1 MAGLNTLR
9 TKGGLFLTIFIGG
22 ALLMFIVSLAFEN
35 GGMMGSQ
42 DPKVAEINGE
52 KITYTHYQDIFDA
65 TQNNLSAMSGQDYS
79 SSEAQEAVHNMAWQQ
94 LLNQY
99 AIQPGFNKMGINVT
113 NDERIELISGQYVSP
128 IIASAFTN
136 PQTGMFSPEEV
147 VNYLNAAA
155 ADQQYGPLMMQRYE
169 MLVNDAQVQRAM
181 EKYVGLV
188 SKGVFV
194 NDLEVAA
201 GVTAANKAFSG
212 RWVGQNYMQVADS
225 LVKVEKADV
234 EKYYNEHKKMF
245 KQMPSR
251 SVSYVVF
258 EVEPTD
264 DDRLAAANEVEKMA
278 AEFAATEEPMIYAKS
293 KSRETV
299 DEAYYSREALS
310 AEMAAIAFG
319 KDRSQV
325 YGPVLENDVYHI
337 SRVTDVRSMP
347 DSVGVSYIVLA
358 QNAAKAD
365 SLMAAAKGGAN
376 FAALA
381 MEFSED
387 RATAEMGGELGVMPY
402 SAYPEQFRA
411 EIDKASKGS
420 FFKVD
425 MGQVVYIV
433 RVDRKDA
440 PVMKAQV
447 ATITYPIM
455 ASPSTEKEIHSVA
468 NQFSVA
474 AQGSVEKFNAA
485 ASEYAVVPRVARIM
499 NTDRQMAGM
508 GDDSRSIVRWAFDA
522 EVGEV
527 SEIYTVER
535 DYVVAIVTEQRD
547 QEFATINQ
555 VYNEIYPMVLNEKKF
570 EVLRSQLAG
579 KSIEEAAAALGVEV
593 GQFENVT
600 ANGFYIDGI
609 GIAPRTIGA
618 IAKSAEGE
626 LSQPINDLTGAYV
639 IVVDQVVEAE
649 NQTADA
655 ERVRQQAMAEAQAAQ
670 RMNQALYEGSKIE
683 DLRVKFF

>member
-22 ALLMFIVSLAFEN
+22 ALLMFIISLAFEN
-35 GGMMGSQ
+35 GGMGGQ

-52 KITYTHYQDIFDA
+52 KITYTHYQDTFDA
-65 TQNNLSAMSGQDYS
+65 VQNNLSTMSGQDYS
-79 SSEAQEAVHNMAWQQ
+79 SSEAQDAVHNVTWQQ

-99 AIQPGFNKMGINVT
+99 AIEPGFAKMGIDVS
-113 NDERIELISGQYVSP
+113 DEERIELISGQYVSP
-128 IIASAFTN
+128 IIVSAFTN

-169 MLVNDAQVQRAM
+169 MLVHDAQVQRAM
-181 EKYVGLV
+181 EKFVGLV

-201 GVTAANKAFSG
+201 GVTAANKAFTG

-234 EKYYNEHKKMF
+234 EKYYNENKKSY

-251 SVSYVVF
+251 SISYVVF
-258 EVEPTD
+258 EVEPTEN
-264 DDRLAAANEVEKMA
+264 DRLAAANEVEKIA
-278 AEFAATEEPMIYAKS
+278 AEFAATDEPLIYAKS

-299 DEAYYSREALS
+299 NEAYYSKEALS

-319 KDRSQV
+319 KDRNQV

-365 SLMAAAKGGAN
+365 SLMAAAKGGAD
-376 FAALA
+376 FAAMA

-387 RATAEMGGELGVMPY
+387 RATAELGGELGTLPY
-402 SAYPEQFRA
+402 SAYPEEFRA
-411 EIDKASKGS
+411 EIDNASKGS
-420 FFKVD
+420 IFKVD
-425 MGQVVYIV
+425 MGQVVYVV
-433 RVDRKDA
+433 RLDRKDA

-447 ATITYPIM
+447 ATISYPIM
-455 ASPSTEKEIHSVA
+455 ASPSTEKDIHSIA

-485 ASEYAVVPRVARIM
+485 AAENAVVPRVARIM
-499 NTDRQMAGM
+499 NSDRQIAGM
-508 GDDSRSIVRWAFDA
+508 SDDSRSIVRWAFDA

-527 SEIYTVER
+527 SEIYTVDR
-535 DYVVAIVTEQRD
+535 DYVVAIVTEKRD
-547 QEFATINQ
+547 EKYATLQQ
-555 VYNEIYPMVLNEKKF
+555 VYNEVYPMVVNQKKF
-570 EVLRSQLAG
+570 ELLKSKLAG
-579 KSIEEAAAALGVEV
+579 KSLEEAAAELGVEV
-593 GQFENVT
+593 GTFENVT

-609 GIAPRTIGA
+609 GVAPRTIGA
-618 IAKSAEGE
+618 ISQAAEGQ
-626 LSQPINDLTGAYV
+626 LSQPINDITGAY
-639 IVVDQVVEAE
+639 IFVVDQVVEAE
-649 NQTADA
+649 NQTA
-655 ERVRQQAMAEAQAAQ
+655 EKEQVRQQAMAEAQAAQ
-670 RMNQALYEGSKIE
+670 RMNQALYEGSEIE

>member
-22 ALLMFIVSLAFEN
+22 ALLMFIISLAFEN
-35 GGMMGSQ
+35 GGMGGQ

-52 KITYTHYQDIFDA
+52 KITYTHYQDTFDA
-65 TQNNLSAMSGQDYS
+65 VQNNLSTMSGQDYS
-79 SSEAQEAVHNMAWQQ
+79 SSEAQDAVHNVTWQQ

-99 AIQPGFNKMGINVT
+99 AIEPGFAKMGINVS
-113 NDERIELISGQYVSP
+113 DEERIELISGQYVSP
-128 IIASAFTN
+128 IIVSAFTN

-169 MLVNDAQVQRAM
+169 MLVHDAQVQRAM
-181 EKYVGLV
+181 EKFVGLV

-201 GVTAANKAFSG
+201 GVTAANKAFTG

-234 EKYYNEHKKMF
+234 EKYYNENKKSY

-251 SVSYVVF
+251 SISYVVF
-258 EVEPTD
+258 EVEPTEN
-264 DDRLAAANEVEKMA
+264 DRLAAANEVEKIA
-278 AEFAATEEPMIYAKS
+278 AEFAATDEPLIYAKS

-299 DEAYYSREALS
+299 DEAYYSKEALS

-319 KDRSQV
+319 KDRNQV

-365 SLMAAAKGGAN
+365 SLMAAAKGGAD
-376 FAALA
+376 FAAMA

-387 RATAEMGGELGVMPY
+387 RATAELGGELGTLPY
-402 SAYPEQFRA
+402 SAYPEEFRA
-411 EIDKASKGS
+411 EIDNASKGS
-420 FFKVD
+420 IFKVD
-425 MGQVVYIV
+425 MGQVVYVV
-433 RVDRKDA
+433 RLDRKDA

-447 ATITYPIM
+447 ATISYPIM
-455 ASPSTEKEIHSVA
+455 ASPSTEKDIHSIA

-485 ASEYAVVPRVARIM
+485 AAENAVVPRVARIM
-499 NTDRQMAGM
+499 NSDRQIAGM
-508 GDDSRSIVRWAFDA
+508 SDDSRSIVRWAFVA

-527 SEIYTVER
+527 SEIYTVDR
-535 DYVVAIVTEQRD
+535 DYVVAIVTEKRD
-547 QEFATINQ
+547 EKYATLQQ
-555 VYNEIYPMVLNEKKF
+555 VYNEVYPMVVNQKKF
-570 EVLRSQLAG
+570 ELLKSKLAG
-579 KSIEEAAAALGVEV
+579 KSLEEAAAELGVEV
-593 GQFENVT
+593 GTFENVT

-609 GIAPRTIGA
+609 GVAPRTIGA
-618 IAKSAEGE
+618 ISQAAEGQ
-626 LSQPINDLTGAYV
+626 LSQPINDITGAY
-639 IVVDQVVEAE
+639 IFVVDQVVEAE
-649 NQTADA
+649 NQTA
-655 ERVRQQAMAEAQAAQ
+655 EKEQVRQQAMAEAQAAQ
-670 RMNQALYEGSKIE
+670 RMNQALYEGSEIE

>member
-22 ALLMFIVSLAFEN
+22 ALLMFIISLAFEN
-35 GGMMGSQ
+35 GGMGGQ

-52 KITYTHYQDIFDA
+52 KITYTHYQDTFDA
-65 TQNNLSAMSGQDYS
+65 VQNNLSTMSGQDYS
-79 SSEAQEAVHNMAWQQ
+79 SSEAQDAVHNVTWQQ

-99 AIQPGFNKMGINVT
+99 AIEPGFAKMGIDVS
-113 NDERIELISGQYVSP
+113 DEERIELISGQYVSP
-128 IIASAFTN
+128 IIVSAFTN

-169 MLVNDAQVQRAM
+169 MLVHDAQVQRAM
-181 EKYVGLV
+181 EKFVGLV

-201 GVTAANKAFSG
+201 GVTAANKAFTG

-234 EKYYNEHKKMF
+234 EKYYNENKKSF

-251 SVSYVVF
+251 SISYVVF
-258 EVEPTD
+258 EVEPTEN
-264 DDRLAAANEVEKMA
+264 DRLAAANEVEKIA
-278 AEFAATEEPMIYAKS
+278 AEFAATDEPLIYAKS

-299 DEAYYSREALS
+299 DEAYYSKEALS

-319 KDRSQV
+319 KDRNQV

-365 SLMAAAKGGAN
+365 SLMAAAKGGAD
-376 FAALA
+376 FAAMA

-387 RATAEMGGELGVMPY
+387 RATAELGGELGTLPY
-402 SAYPEQFRA
+402 SAYPEEFRA
-411 EIDKASKGS
+411 EIDNASKGS
-420 FFKVD
+420 IFKVD
-425 MGQVVYIV
+425 MGQVVYVV
-433 RVDRKDA
+433 RLDRKDA

-447 ATITYPIM
+447 ATISYPIM
-455 ASPSTEKEIHSVA
+455 ASPSTEKDIHSIA

-485 ASEYAVVPRVARIM
+485 AAENAVVPRVARIM
-499 NTDRQMAGM
+499 NSDRQIAGM
-508 GDDSRSIVRWAFDA
+508 SDDSRSIVRWAFDA

-527 SEIYTVER
+527 SEIYTVDR
-535 DYVVAIVTEQRD
+535 DYVVAIVTEKRD
-547 QEFATINQ
+547 EKYATLQQ
-555 VYNEIYPMVLNEKKF
+555 VYNEVYPMVVNQKKF
-570 EVLRSQLAG
+570 ELLKSKLAG
-579 KSIEEAAAALGVEV
+579 KSLEEAAAELGVEV
-593 GQFENVT
+593 GTFENVT

-609 GIAPRTIGA
+609 GVAPRTIGA
-618 IAKSAEGE
+618 ISQAAEGQ
-626 LSQPINDLTGAYV
+626 LSQPINDITGAY
-639 IVVDQVVEAE
+639 IFVVDQVVEAE
-649 NQTADA
+649 NQTA
-655 ERVRQQAMAEAQAAQ
+655 EKEQVRQQAMAEAQAAQ
-670 RMNQALYEGSKIE
+670 RMNQALYEGSEIE

>member
-9 TKGGLFLTIFIGG
+9 TKGGLFLTIFIGL
-22 ALLMFIVSLAFEN
+22 ALLLFIVSLAFEN
-35 GGMMGSQ
+35 GGMGQQ

-52 KITYTHYQDIFDA
+52 KITYTHYQDTFDA
-65 TQNNLSAMSGQDYS
+65 VQNNLSAMSGQDYS
-79 SSEAQEAVHNMAWQQ
+79 SSEAQDAVHNMTWQQ

-99 AIQPGFNKMGINVT
+99 AIEPGFEKLGINVT
-113 NDERIELISGQYVSP
+113 DAERIELISGQYVSP
-128 IIASAFTN
+128 IIVSAFTN

-169 MLVNDAQVQRAM
+169 MLVRDAQTQRAM

-201 GVTAANKAFSG
+201 GVSAANKAFSG
-212 RWVGQNYMQVADS
+212 RWVGQGYAQVADS
-225 LVKVEKADV
+225 LVKVEKADI
-234 EKYYNEHKKMF
+234 EKFYNEHKNMF

-258 EVEPTD
+258 EVEPTEN
-264 DDRLAAANEVEKMA
+264 DRLAAANEVEKLA
-278 AEFAATEEPMIYAKS
+278 AEFAATDEPMIYAKS
-293 KSRETV
+293 KSRQAI
-299 DEAYYSREALS
+299 DEEYYSREALS

-319 KDRSQV
+319 KDRSQIL
-325 YGPVLENDVYHI
+325 GPVLKNDVYHI

-376 FAALA
+376 FAAMA

-387 RATAEMGGELGVMPY
+387 RATAELGGELGVLPY
-402 SAYPEQFRA
+402 SAYPEEFRA

-425 MGQVVYIV
+425 MGQVVYVV

-440 PVMKAQV
+440 PVVKAQV
-447 ATITYPIM
+447 ATITYPVM
-455 ASPSTEKEIHSVA
+455 ASPATEKEIHSVA
-468 NQFSVA
+468 SQFSVA

-485 ASEYAVVPRVARIM
+485 ASEFAMVPRVARVT
-499 NTDRQMAGM
+499 NNDRQIAGM

-522 EVGEV
+522 KVGQV
-527 SEIYTVER
+527 SEIYTVDR
-535 DYVVAIVTEQRD
+535 NYVVAIVTEQRNE
-547 QEFATINQ
+547 QFATMQQ

-570 EVLRSQLAG
+570 DYLKSQLAG

-593 GQFENVT
+593 GSFENVT

-618 IAKSAEGE
+618 IAKVAEGE
-626 LSQPINDLTGAYV
+626 VSKPINDINGAYI
-639 IVVDQVVEAE
+639 IVVDQTVEAE
-649 NQTADA
+649 NQTADK
-655 ERVRQQAMAEAQAAQ
+655 ERVRQQAMVEAQAAQ

>member
-9 TKGGLFLTIFIGG
+9 TKGGLFLTIFIGL
-22 ALLMFIVSLAFEN
+22 ALLLFIVSLAFEN
-35 GGMMGSQ
+35 GGMGQQ

-52 KITYTHYQDIFDA
+52 KITYTHYQDTFDA
-65 TQNNLSAMSGQDYS
+65 VQNNLSAMSGQDYS
-79 SSEAQEAVHNMAWQQ
+79 SSEAQDAVHNMTWQQ

-99 AIQPGFNKMGINVT
+99 AIEPGFEKLGINVT
-113 NDERIELISGQYVSP
+113 DAERIELISGQYVSP
-128 IIASAFTN
+128 IIVSAFTN

-147 VNYLNAAA
+147 VNFLNAAA

-169 MLVNDAQVQRAM
+169 MLVRDAQTQRAM

-201 GVTAANKAFSG
+201 GVSAANKAFSG
-212 RWVGQNYMQVADS
+212 RWVGQGYAQVADS
-225 LVKVEKADV
+225 LVKVEKADI
-234 EKYYNEHKKMF
+234 EKFYNEHKNMF

-258 EVEPTD
+258 EVEPTEN
-264 DDRLAAANEVEKMA
+264 DRLAAANEVEKLA
-278 AEFAATEEPMIYAKS
+278 AEFAATDEPMIYAKS
-293 KSRETV
+293 KSRQAI
-299 DEAYYSREALS
+299 DEEYYSREALS

-319 KDRSQV
+319 KDRSQIL
-325 YGPVLENDVYHI
+325 GPVLKNDVYHI

-376 FAALA
+376 FAAMA

-387 RATAEMGGELGVMPY
+387 RATAELGGELGVLPY
-402 SAYPEQFRA
+402 SAYPEEFRA

-425 MGQVVYIV
+425 MGQVVYVV

-440 PVMKAQV
+440 PVVKAQV
-447 ATITYPIM
+447 ATITYPVM
-455 ASPSTEKEIHSVA
+455 ASPATEKEIHSVA
-468 NQFSVA
+468 SQFSVA

-485 ASEYAVVPRVARIM
+485 ASEFAMVPRVARVT
-499 NTDRQMAGM
+499 NNDRQIAGM

-522 EVGEV
+522 KVGQV
-527 SEIYTVER
+527 SEIYTVDR
-535 DYVVAIVTEQRD
+535 NYVVAIVTEQRNE
-547 QEFATINQ
+547 QFATKQQ

-570 EVLRSQLAG
+570 DYLKSQLAG

-593 GQFENVT
+593 GSFENVT

-618 IAKSAEGE
+618 IAKVAEGE
-626 LSQPINDLTGAYV
+626 VSKPINDINGAYI
-639 IVVDQVVEAE
+639 IVVDQTVEAE
-649 NQTADA
+649 NQTADK
-655 ERVRQQAMAEAQAAQ
+655 ERVRQQAMVEAQAAQ

>member
-22 ALLMFIVSLAFEN
+22 ALLMFIISLAFEN
-35 GGMMGSQ
+35 GGMGGQ

-52 KITYTHYQDIFDA
+52 KITYTHYQDTFDA
-65 TQNNLSAMSGQDYS
+65 VQNNLSTMSGQDYS
-79 SSEAQEAVHNMAWQQ
+79 SSEAQEAVHNVAWQQ

-99 AIQPGFNKMGINVT
+99 AIQPGFEKMGINVT
-113 NDERIELISGQYVSP
+113 DEERIELISGQYVSP
-128 IIASAFTN
+128 IIVAAFTN
-136 PQTGMFSPEEV
+136 PQTGMFAPEEV

-169 MLVNDAQVQRAM
+169 MLVRDAQSQREM
-181 EKYVGLV
+181 QKFVGLV

-201 GVTAANKAFSG
+201 GVKAANKAFSG

-234 EKYYNEHKKMF
+234 EKFYNEHKKMF
-245 KQMPSR
+245 KQVPSR

-278 AEFAATEEPMIYAKS
+278 AEFATTDEPMIYAKS

-319 KDRSQV
+319 NDREQV

-365 SLMAAAKGGAN
+365 SLMAAAKGGAD

-387 RATAEMGGELGVMPY
+387 RATAELGGELGVLPY

-411 EIDKASKGS
+411 EIDNASKGS

-433 RVDRKDA
+433 RLDRKDA

-455 ASPSTEKEIHSVA
+455 ASPSTEKDVHSLA

-485 ASEYAVVPRVARIM
+485 ASEYAMVPRVARIM

-547 QEFATINQ
+547 EEFASMQQ
-555 VYNEIYPMVLNEKKF
+555 VYNEVYPMVLNEKKF
-570 EVLRSQLAG
+570 ELLKSKLAG
-579 KSIEEAAAALGVEV
+579 KSLEEAAAELGVEV
-593 GQFENVT
+593 GSFENVT

-618 IAKSAEGE
+618 IAATAEGE
-626 LSQPINDLTGAYV
+626 TSQPINDITGAY
-639 IVVDQVVEAE
+639 IVVVDEVVEAE
-649 NQTADA
+649 NQTAEA
-655 ERVRQQAMAEAQAAQ
+655 ERVRQQSLAEAQAAQ
-670 RMNQALYEGSKIE
+670 RMNQALYEESKIE

>member
-9 TKGGLFLTIFIGG
+9 TKGGLFLTIFIGV

-35 GGMMGSQ
+35 GGMGGQ

-52 KITYTHYQDIFDA
+52 KITYTHYQDTFDA
-65 TQNNLSAMSGQDYS
+65 VQNNLSTMSGQDYS
-79 SSEAQEAVHNMAWQQ
+79 SSEAQDAVHNVTWQQ

-99 AIQPGFNKMGINVT
+99 AIQPGFGKMGLQVT

-128 IIASAFTN
+128 VIAAAFTN

-147 VNYLNAAA
+147 VNFLNAAA
-155 ADQQYGPLMMQRYE
+155 ADPQYGPLMMQRYE
-169 MLVNDAQVQRAM
+169 MLVKDAQTQREM

-234 EKYYNEHKKMF
+234 EKYYNEHKKSF

-251 SVSYVVF
+251 AISYVVF
-258 EVEPTD
+258 EVEPTEA
-264 DDRLAAANEVEKMA
+264 DRLAAANEVEKIA
-278 AEFAATEEPMIYAKS
+278 AEYAATDEPLIYAKS
-293 KSRETV
+293 KSRESV
-299 DEAYYSREALS
+299 DEGYYSREALS
-310 AEMAAIAFG
+310 AEIAAIAFG
-319 KDRSQV
+319 KDQSQI
-325 YGPVLENDVYHI
+325 YGPVLENDTYYI
-337 SRVTDVRSMP
+337 SRVTDLQAQP

-365 SLMAAAKGGAN
+365 SLMAAAKAGAD
-376 FAALA
+376 FAAMA
-381 MEFSED
+381 VEFSED
-387 RATAEMGGELGVMPY
+387 PNTAQLGGNLGTLPY
-402 SAYPEQFRA
+402 SAYPAEFRA

-420 FFKVD
+420 IFKVD
-425 MGQVVYIV
+425 MGQAVYVV
-433 RVDRKDA
+433 RLDRKDA

-447 ATITYPIM
+447 ATIAYPVM
-455 ASPSTEKEIHSVA
+455 ASPSTEKDIHSIA

-485 ASEYAVVPRVARIM
+485 ASEYAVVPRVARVT
-499 NTDRQMAGM
+499 NNDRQIAGM
-508 GDDSRSIVRWAFDA
+508 DDDSRQIVRWAFDA
-522 EVGEV
+522 KIGEV
-527 SEIYTVER
+527 SEIYTVDR
-535 DYVVAIVTEQRD
+535 DYVVAVVTEKRD
-547 QEFATINQ
+547 EQYATLQ
-555 VYNEIYPMVLNEKKF
+555 QAYNEIYPMVLNEKKF
-570 EVLRSQLAG
+570 ELLKSQLAG
-579 KSIEEAAAALGVEV
+579 KSIDEAAAALGVEV
-593 GQFENVT
+593 GTFEHVT

-609 GIAPRTIGA
+609 GIAPRTIGT
-618 IAKSAEGE
+618 IAQTAQGQ
-626 LSQPINDLTGAYV
+626 LSQPINDITGAYL
-639 IVVDQVVEAE
+639 IVVDQVEEAE

>member
-9 TKGGLFLTIFIGG
+9 TKGGLFLTIFIGL
-22 ALLMFIVSLAFEN
+22 ALLLFIVSLAFEN
-35 GGMMGSQ
+35 GGMGQQ

-52 KITYTHYQDIFDA
+52 KITYTNYQDTFDA
-65 TQNNLSAMSGQDYS
+65 VQNNLSAMSGQDYS
-79 SSEAQEAVHNMAWQQ
+79 SSEAQDAVHNMTWQQ
-94 LLNQY
+94 LLNKY
-99 AIQPGFNKMGINVT
+99 AIEPGFNKMGINVS
-113 NDERIELISGQYVSP
+113 DAERIELISGQYVSP
-128 IIASAFTN
+128 IIVSAFTN

-169 MLVNDAQVQRAM
+169 MLVNDALVQRTM

-194 NDLEVAA
+194 NDLEIAA

-212 RWVGQNYMQVADS
+212 RWVGQNYAQVADS
-225 LVKVEKADV
+225 LVKIEKADI
-234 EKYYNEHKKMF
+234 EKFYNEHKKMF
-245 KQMPSR
+245 KQVPSR
-251 SVSYVVF
+251 AVSYVVF
-258 EVEPTD
+258 EVEPTEN
-264 DDRLAAANEVEKMA
+264 DRLVAANEVEKMT

-293 KSRETV
+293 KSRQAI

-376 FAALA
+376 FAAMA

-387 RATAEMGGELGVMPY
+387 RATAELGGELGVLPY
-402 SAYPEQFRA
+402 SAYPEEFRA
-411 EIDKASKGS
+411 EIDKAAKGS

-425 MGQVVYIV
+425 MGQVVYVV

-447 ATITYPIM
+447 ATITYPVM
-455 ASPSTEKEIHSVA
+455 ASPATEKEVHSVA
-468 NQFSVA
+468 SQFSVA

-485 ASEYAVVPRVARIM
+485 ASEFAMVPRVARIT
-499 NTDRQMAGM
+499 NNDRQMAGM

-522 EVGEV
+522 KVGEV
-527 SEIYTVER
+527 SEIYTVDR
-535 DYVVAIVTEQRD
+535 NYVVAIVTEQRD
-547 QEFATINQ
+547 EQYATMQQ

-570 EVLRSQLAG
+570 DYLKSQLAG

-593 GQFENVT
+593 GSFENVT

-618 IAKSAEGE
+618 IAKVAEGE
-626 LSQPINDLTGAYV
+626 VSKPINDMTGAYI
-639 IVVDQVVEAE
+639 IVVDQIVEAE
-649 NQTADA
+649 NQTADK
-655 ERVRQQAMAEAQAAQ
+655 ERVRQQAMVEAQAAQ

>member
-1 MAGLNTLR
+1 MAGLNILR

-22 ALLMFIVSLAFEN
+22 ALLMFIISLAFEN
-35 GGMMGSQ
+35 GGMGGQ

-52 KITYTHYQDIFDA
+52 KITYTHYQDTFDA
-65 TQNNLSAMSGQDYS
+65 VQNNLSTMSGQDYS
-79 SSEAQEAVHNMAWQQ
+79 SSEAQEAVHNVAWQQ

-99 AIQPGFNKMGINVT
+99 AIQPGFEKMGINVT
-113 NDERIELISGQYVSP
+113 DEERIELISGQYVSP

-147 VNYLNAAA
+147 VNFLNAAA

-169 MLVNDAQVQRAM
+169 MLVRDAQVQRAM

-201 GVTAANKAFSG
+201 GVQAANKAFSG
-212 RWVGQNYMQVADS
+212 RWVGQSYMQVADS

-234 EKYYNEHKKMF
+234 EKFYNEHKKMF

-251 SVSYVVF
+251 SISYVVF

-264 DDRLAAANEVEKMA
+264 NDRLAAANEVEKMA
-278 AEFAATEEPMIYAKS
+278 AEFAATDEPMIYAKS

-299 DEAYYSREALS
+299 DEAYYSKEALS

-319 KDRSQV
+319 NDREQV

-347 DSVGVSYIVLA
+347 DSVGVSYIVLS

-365 SLMAAAKGGAN
+365 SLMAAAKGGAD
-376 FAALA
+376 FAAMA
-381 MEFSED
+381 MEFSEE
-387 RATAEMGGELGVMPY
+387 RTTAEMGGELGTLPY
-402 SAYPEQFRA
+402 SAYPEEFRA

-433 RVDRKDA
+433 RLDRKDA

-447 ATITYPIM
+447 ATISYPIM
-455 ASPSTEKEIHSVA
+455 ASPSTEKDIHSIA

-485 ASEYAVVPRVARIM
+485 AAENAVVPRVARIM

-508 GDDSRSIVRWAFDA
+508 GDDSRPIVRWAFDA

-527 SEIYTVER
+527 SEIFTVDR
-535 DYVVAIVTEQRD
+535 DYVVAIVTEKRD
-547 QEFATINQ
+547 EQYATMQQ

-570 EVLRSQLAG
+570 EVLKSQLAG
-579 KSIEEAAAALGVEV
+579 KSIDEAAAALGVEV
-593 GQFENVT
+593 GTFENVT

-618 IAKSAEGE
+618 ISKSAEGE
-626 LSQPINDLTGAYV
+626 ISQPINDITGAYIV
-639 IVVDQVVEAE
+639 VVDQVVEAE
-649 NQTADA
+649 NQTAEA
-655 ERVRQQAMAEAQAAQ
+655 ERVRQQSMAEAQAAQ
-670 RMNQALYEGSKIE
+670 RMNQALYEGSEIE

>member
-22 ALLMFIVSLAFEN
+22 ALLMFIISLAFEN
-35 GGMMGSQ
+35 GGMGGQ

-52 KITYTHYQDIFDA
+52 KITYTHYQDTFDA
-65 TQNNLSAMSGQDYS
+65 VQNNLSTMSGQDYS
-79 SSEAQEAVHNMAWQQ
+79 SSEAQDAVHNVTWQQ

-99 AIQPGFNKMGINVT
+99 AIEPGFAKMGINVS
-113 NDERIELISGQYVSP
+113 DEERIELISGQYVSP
-128 IIASAFTN
+128 IIVSAFTN

-169 MLVNDAQVQRAM
+169 MLVHDAQVQRAM
-181 EKYVGLV
+181 EKFVGLV

-201 GVTAANKAFSG
+201 GVTAANKAFTG

-225 LVKVEKADV
+225 LVKVEKADI
-234 EKYYNEHKKMF
+234 EKYYNENKKSY

-251 SVSYVVF
+251 SISYVVF
-258 EVEPTD
+258 EVEPTEN
-264 DDRLAAANEVEKMA
+264 DRLAAANEVEKIA
-278 AEFAATEEPMIYAKS
+278 AEFAATDEPLIYAKS

-299 DEAYYSREALS
+299 DEAYYSKEALS

-319 KDRSQV
+319 KDRNQV

-365 SLMAAAKGGAN
+365 SLMAAAKGGAD
-376 FAALA
+376 FAAMA

-387 RATAEMGGELGVMPY
+387 RATAELGGELGTLPY
-402 SAYPEQFRA
+402 SAYPEEFRA
-411 EIDKASKGS
+411 EIDNASKGS
-420 FFKVD
+420 IFKVD
-425 MGQVVYIV
+425 MGQVVYVV
-433 RVDRKDA
+433 RLDRKDA

-447 ATITYPIM
+447 ATISYPIM
-455 ASPSTEKEIHSVA
+455 ASPSTEKDIHSIA

-485 ASEYAVVPRVARIM
+485 AAENAVVPRVARIM
-499 NTDRQMAGM
+499 NSDRQIAGM
-508 GDDSRSIVRWAFDA
+508 SDDSRSIVRWAFDA

-527 SEIYTVER
+527 SEIYTVDR
-535 DYVVAIVTEQRD
+535 DYVVAIVTEKRD
-547 QEFATINQ
+547 EKYATLQQ
-555 VYNEIYPMVLNEKKF
+555 VYNEVYPMVVNQKKF
-570 EVLRSQLAG
+570 ELLKSKLAG
-579 KSIEEAAAALGVEV
+579 KSLEEAAAELGVEV
-593 GQFENVT
+593 GTFENVT

-609 GIAPRTIGA
+609 GVAPRTIGA
-618 IAKSAEGE
+618 ISQAAEGQ
-626 LSQPINDLTGAYV
+626 LSQPINDITGAYV
-639 IVVDQVVEAE
+639 FVVDQVVEAE
-649 NQTADA
+649 NQTA
-655 ERVRQQAMAEAQAAQ
+655 EKEQVRQQAMAEAQAAQ
-670 RMNQALYEGSKIE
+670 RMNQALYEGSEIE

>member
-22 ALLMFIVSLAFEN
+22 ALLMFIISLAFEN
-35 GGMMGSQ
+35 GGMGSQ

-52 KITYTHYQDIFDA
+52 KITYTHYQDTFDA
-65 TQNNLSAMSGQDYS
+65 VQNNLSTMSGQDYS
-79 SSEAQEAVHNMAWQQ
+79 SSEAQDAVHNVTWQQ

-99 AIQPGFNKMGINVT
+99 AIEPGFAKMGINVS
-113 NDERIELISGQYVSP
+113 DEERIELISGQYVSP
-128 IIASAFTN
+128 IIVSAFTN

-169 MLVNDAQVQRAM
+169 MLVHDAQVQRAM
-181 EKYVGLV
+181 EKFVGLV

-201 GVTAANKAFSG
+201 GVTAANKAFTG

-234 EKYYNEHKKMF
+234 EKYYNENKKSY

-251 SVSYVVF
+251 SISYVVF
-258 EVEPTD
+258 EVEPTEN
-264 DDRLAAANEVEKMA
+264 DRLAAANEVEKIA
-278 AEFAATEEPMIYAKS
+278 AEFAATDEPLIYAKS

-299 DEAYYSREALS
+299 DEAYYSKEALS

-319 KDRSQV
+319 KDRNQV

-365 SLMAAAKGGAN
+365 SLMAAAKGGAD
-376 FAALA
+376 FAAMA

-387 RATAEMGGELGVMPY
+387 RATAELGGELGTLPY
-402 SAYPEQFRA
+402 SAYPEEFRA
-411 EIDKASKGS
+411 EIDNASKGS
-420 FFKVD
+420 IFKVD
-425 MGQVVYIV
+425 MGQVVYVV
-433 RVDRKDA
+433 RLDRKDA

-447 ATITYPIM
+447 ATISYPIM
-455 ASPSTEKEIHSVA
+455 ASPSTEKDIHSIA

-485 ASEYAVVPRVARIM
+485 AAENAVVPRVARIM
-499 NTDRQMAGM
+499 NSDRQIAGM

-527 SEIYTVER
+527 SEIYTVDR
-535 DYVVAIVTEQRD
+535 DYVVAIVTEKRD
-547 QEFATINQ
+547 EKYATLQQ
-555 VYNEIYPMVLNEKKF
+555 VYNEVYPMVVNQKKF
-570 EVLRSQLAG
+570 ELLKSKLAG
-579 KSIEEAAAALGVEV
+579 KSLEEAAAELGVEV
-593 GQFENVT
+593 GTFENVT

-609 GIAPRTIGA
+609 GVAPRTIGA
-618 IAKSAEGE
+618 ISQAAEGQ
-626 LSQPINDLTGAYV
+626 LSQPINDITGAY
-639 IVVDQVVEAE
+639 IFVVDQVVEAE
-649 NQTADA
+649 NQTA
-655 ERVRQQAMAEAQAAQ
+655 EKEQVRQQAMAEAQAAQ
-670 RMNQALYEGSKIE
+670 RMNQALYEGSEIE

>member
-22 ALLMFIVSLAFEN
+22 ALLMFIISLAFEN
-35 GGMMGSQ
+35 GGMGGQ

-52 KITYTHYQDIFDA
+52 KITYTHYQDTFDA
-65 TQNNLSAMSGQDYS
+65 VQNNLSTMSGQDYS
-79 SSEAQEAVHNMAWQQ
+79 SSEAQDAVHNVTWQQ

-99 AIQPGFNKMGINVT
+99 AIEPGFAKMGINVS
-113 NDERIELISGQYVSP
+113 DEERIELISGQYVSP
-128 IIASAFTN
+128 IIVSAFTN

-169 MLVNDAQVQRAM
+169 MLVHDAQVQRAM
-181 EKYVGLV
+181 EKFVGLV

-234 EKYYNEHKKMF
+234 EKYYNENKKSY

-251 SVSYVVF
+251 SISYVVF
-258 EVEPTD
+258 EVEPTEN
-264 DDRLAAANEVEKMA
+264 DRLAAANEVEKIA
-278 AEFAATEEPMIYAKS
+278 AEFAATDEPLIYAKS

-299 DEAYYSREALS
+299 DEAYYSKAALS

-319 KDRSQV
+319 KDRNQV

-365 SLMAAAKGGAN
+365 SLMAAAKGGAD
-376 FAALA
+376 FAAMA

-387 RATAEMGGELGVMPY
+387 RATAELGGELGTLPY
-402 SAYPEQFRA
+402 SAYPEEFRA
-411 EIDKASKGS
+411 EIDNASKGS
-420 FFKVD
+420 IFKVD
-425 MGQVVYIV
+425 MGQVVYVV
-433 RVDRKDA
+433 RLDRKDA

-447 ATITYPIM
+447 ATISYPIM
-455 ASPSTEKEIHSVA
+455 ASPSTEKDIHSIA

-485 ASEYAVVPRVARIM
+485 AAENAVVPRVARIM
-499 NTDRQMAGM
+499 NSDRQIAGM
-508 GDDSRSIVRWAFDA
+508 SDDSRSIVRWAFDA

-527 SEIYTVER
+527 SEIYTVDR
-535 DYVVAIVTEQRD
+535 DYVVAIVTEKRD
-547 QEFATINQ
+547 EKYATLQQ
-555 VYNEIYPMVLNEKKF
+555 VYNEVYPMVVNQKKF
-570 EVLRSQLAG
+570 ELLKSKLAG
-579 KSIEEAAAALGVEV
+579 KSLEEAAAELGVEV
-593 GQFENVT
+593 GTFENVT

-609 GIAPRTIGA
+609 GVAPRTIGA
-618 IAKSAEGE
+618 ISQAAEGQ
-626 LSQPINDLTGAYV
+626 LSQPINDITGAY
-639 IVVDQVVEAE
+639 IFVVDQVVEAE
-649 NQTADA
+649 NQTA
-655 ERVRQQAMAEAQAAQ
+655 EKEQVRQQAMAEAQAAQ
-670 RMNQALYEGSKIE
+670 RMNQALYEGSEIE

>member
-22 ALLMFIVSLAFEN
+22 ALLMFIISLAFEN
-35 GGMMGSQ
+35 GGMGGQ

-52 KITYTHYQDIFDA
+52 KITYTHYQDTFDA
-65 TQNNLSAMSGQDYS
+65 VQNNLSTMSGQDYS
-79 SSEAQEAVHNMAWQQ
+79 SSEAQDAVHNVTWQQ

-99 AIQPGFNKMGINVT
+99 AIEPGFEKMGINVS
-113 NDERIELISGQYVSP
+113 DEERIELISGQYVSP
-128 IIASAFTN
+128 IIVSAFTN

-169 MLVNDAQVQRAM
+169 MLVHDAQVQRAM
-181 EKYVGLV
+181 EKFVGLV

-201 GVTAANKAFSG
+201 GVTAANKAFTG

-225 LVKVEKADV
+225 LVKVEKDDV
-234 EKYYNEHKKMF
+234 EKYYNENKKSY

-251 SVSYVVF
+251 SISYVVF
-258 EVEPTD
+258 EVEPTEN
-264 DDRLAAANEVEKMA
+264 DRLAAANEVEKIA
-278 AEFAATEEPMIYAKS
+278 AEFAATDEPLIYAKS

-299 DEAYYSREALS
+299 DEAYYSKEALS

-319 KDRSQV
+319 KDRNQV

-365 SLMAAAKGGAN
+365 SLMAAAKGGAD
-376 FAALA
+376 FAAMA

-387 RATAEMGGELGVMPY
+387 RATAELGGELGTLPY
-402 SAYPEQFRA
+402 SAYPEEFRA
-411 EIDKASKGS
+411 EIDNASKGS
-420 FFKVD
+420 IFKVD
-425 MGQVVYIV
+425 MGQVVYVV
-433 RVDRKDA
+433 RLDRKDA

-447 ATITYPIM
+447 ATISYPIM
-455 ASPSTEKEIHSVA
+455 ASPSTEKDIHSIA

-485 ASEYAVVPRVARIM
+485 AAENAVVPRVARIM
-499 NTDRQMAGM
+499 NSDRQIAGM
-508 GDDSRSIVRWAFDA
+508 SDDSRSIVRWAFDA

-527 SEIYTVER
+527 SEIYTVDR
-535 DYVVAIVTEQRD
+535 DYVVAIVTEKRD
-547 QEFATINQ
+547 EKYATLQQ
-555 VYNEIYPMVLNEKKF
+555 VYNEVYPMVVNQKKF
-570 EVLRSQLAG
+570 ELLKSKLAG
-579 KSIEEAAAALGVEV
+579 KSLEEAAAELGVEV
-593 GQFENVT
+593 GTFENVT

-609 GIAPRTIGA
+609 GVAPRTIGA
-618 IAKSAEGE
+618 ISQAAEGQ
-626 LSQPINDLTGAYV
+626 LSQPINDITGAY
-639 IVVDQVVEAE
+639 IFVVDQVVEAE
-649 NQTADA
+649 NQTT
-655 ERVRQQAMAEAQAAQ
+655 EKEQVRQQAMAEAQAAQ
-670 RMNQALYEGSKIE
+670 RMNQALYEGSEIE

>member
-22 ALLMFIVSLAFEN
+22 ALLMFIISLAFEN
-35 GGMMGSQ
+35 GGMGGQ

-52 KITYTHYQDIFDA
+52 KITYTHYQDTFDA
-65 TQNNLSAMSGQDYS
+65 VQNNLSTMSGQDYS
-79 SSEAQEAVHNMAWQQ
+79 SSEAQDAVHNVTWQQ

-99 AIQPGFNKMGINVT
+99 AIEPGFAKMGINVS
-113 NDERIELISGQYVSP
+113 DEERIELISGQYVSP
-128 IIASAFTN
+128 IIVSAFTN

-169 MLVNDAQVQRAM
+169 MLVHDAQVQRAM
-181 EKYVGLV
+181 EKFVGLV

-201 GVTAANKAFSG
+201 GVTAANKAFTG

-234 EKYYNEHKKMF
+234 EKYYNENKKSY

-251 SVSYVVF
+251 SISYVVF
-258 EVEPTD
+258 EVEPTEN
-264 DDRLAAANEVEKMA
+264 DRLAAANEVEKIA
-278 AEFAATEEPMIYAKS
+278 AEFAATDEPLIYAKS

-299 DEAYYSREALS
+299 DEAYYSKEALS

-319 KDRSQV
+319 KDRNQV

-365 SLMAAAKGGAN
+365 SLMAAAKGGAD
-376 FAALA
+376 FAAMA

-387 RATAEMGGELGVMPY
+387 RATAELGGELGTLPY
-402 SAYPEQFRA
+402 SAYPEEFRT
-411 EIDKASKGS
+411 EIDNASKGS
-420 FFKVD
+420 IFKVD
-425 MGQVVYIV
+425 MGQVVYVV
-433 RVDRKDA
+433 RLDRKDA

-447 ATITYPIM
+447 ATISYPIM
-455 ASPSTEKEIHSVA
+455 ASPSTEKDIHSIA

-485 ASEYAVVPRVARIM
+485 AAENAVVPRVARIM
-499 NTDRQMAGM
+499 NSDRQIAGM
-508 GDDSRSIVRWAFDA
+508 SDDSRSIVRWAFDA

-527 SEIYTVER
+527 SEIYTVDR
-535 DYVVAIVTEQRD
+535 DYVVAIVTEKRD
-547 QEFATINQ
+547 EKYATLQQ
-555 VYNEIYPMVLNEKKF
+555 VYNEVYPMVVNQKKF
-570 EVLRSQLAG
+570 ELLKSKLAG
-579 KSIEEAAAALGVEV
+579 KSLEEAAAELGVEV
-593 GQFENVT
+593 GTFENVT

-609 GIAPRTIGA
+609 GVAPRTIGA
-618 IAKSAEGE
+618 ISQAAEGQ
-626 LSQPINDLTGAYV
+626 LSQPINDITGAY
-639 IVVDQVVEAE
+639 IFVVDQVVEAE
-649 NQTADA
+649 NQTA
-655 ERVRQQAMAEAQAAQ
+655 EKEQVRQQAMAEAQAAQ
-670 RMNQALYEGSKIE
+670 RMNQALYEGSEIE

>member
-9 TKGGLFLTIFIGG
+9 TKGGLFLTIFIGL
-22 ALLMFIVSLAFEN
+22 ALLLFIVSLAFEN
-35 GGMMGSQ
+35 GGMGQQ

-52 KITYTHYQDIFDA
+52 KITYTNYQDTFDA
-65 TQNNLSAMSGQDYS
+65 VQNNLSAMSGQDYS
-79 SSEAQEAVHNMAWQQ
+79 SSEAQDAVHNMTWQQ
-94 LLNQY
+94 LLNKY
-99 AIQPGFNKMGINVT
+99 AIEPGFNKMGINVS
-113 NDERIELISGQYVSP
+113 DAERIELISGQYVSP
-128 IIASAFTN
+128 IIVSAFTN

-147 VNYLNAAA
+147 VNFLNAAA

-169 MLVNDAQVQRAM
+169 MLVNDALVQRSM

-212 RWVGQNYMQVADS
+212 RWVGQNYAQVADS
-225 LVKVEKADV
+225 LVKVEKADI
-234 EKYYNEHKKMF
+234 EKFYNEHKKMF
-245 KQMPSR
+245 KQTPSR

-258 EVEPTD
+258 EVEPTEN
-264 DDRLAAANEVEKMA
+264 DRLAAANEVEKMT
-278 AEFAATEEPMIYAKS
+278 AEFAATDEPMIYAKS
-293 KSRETV
+293 KSRQTV

-310 AEMAAIAFG
+310 TEMAAIAFG

-376 FAALA
+376 FAAMA

-387 RATAEMGGELGVMPY
+387 RATAELGGELGVLPY
-402 SAYPEQFRA
+402 SSYPEEFRA

-425 MGQVVYIV
+425 MGQVVYVV

-447 ATITYPIM
+447 ATITYPVM
-455 ASPSTEKEIHSVA
+455 ASPATEKEVHSVA
-468 NQFSVA
+468 SQFSVA
-474 AQGSVEKFNAA
+474 AQGSIEKFNAA
-485 ASEYAVVPRVARIM
+485 ASEFAMVPRVARIT
-499 NTDRQMAGM
+499 NNDRQMAGM
-508 GDDSRSIVRWAFDA
+508 GNDSRSIVRWAFDA
-522 EVGEV
+522 KVGEV
-527 SEIYTVER
+527 SEIYTVDR

-547 QEFATINQ
+547 EQFATMQQ

-570 EVLRSQLAG
+570 DYLKSQLAG

-593 GQFENVT
+593 GSFENVT

-618 IAKSAEGE
+618 IANAAEGE
-626 LSQPINDLTGAYV
+626 VSKPINDMTGAYI
-639 IVVDQVVEAE
+639 IVVDQTVEAE
-649 NQTADA
+649 NQTADK
-655 ERVRQQAMAEAQAAQ
+655 ERVRQQAMVEAQAAQ

>member
-22 ALLMFIVSLAFEN
+22 ALLMFIISLAFEN
-35 GGMMGSQ
+35 GGMGGQ

-52 KITYTHYQDIFDA
+52 KITYTHYQDTFDA
-65 TQNNLSAMSGQDYS
+65 VQNNLSTMSGQDYS
-79 SSEAQEAVHNMAWQQ
+79 SSEAQDAVHNVTWQQ

-99 AIQPGFNKMGINVT
+99 AIEPGFAKMGINVS
-113 NDERIELISGQYVSP
+113 DEERIELISGQYVSP
-128 IIASAFTN
+128 IIVSAFTN

-169 MLVNDAQVQRAM
+169 MLVHDAQVQRAM
-181 EKYVGLV
+181 EKFVGLV

-201 GVTAANKAFSG
+201 GVTAANKAFTG

-234 EKYYNEHKKMF
+234 EKYYNENKKSY

-251 SVSYVVF
+251 SISYVVF
-258 EVEPTD
+258 EVEPTEN
-264 DDRLAAANEVEKMA
+264 DRLAAANEVEKIA
-278 AEFAATEEPMIYAKS
+278 AEFAATDEPLIYAKS

-299 DEAYYSREALS
+299 DEAYYSKEALS

-319 KDRSQV
+319 KDRNQV

-365 SLMAAAKGGAN
+365 SLMAAAKGGAD
-376 FAALA
+376 FAAMA

-387 RATAEMGGELGVMPY
+387 RATAELGGELGTLPY
-402 SAYPEQFRA
+402 SAYPEEFRA
-411 EIDKASKGS
+411 EIDNASKGS
-420 FFKVD
+420 IFKVD
-425 MGQVVYIV
+425 MGQVVYVV
-433 RVDRKDA
+433 RLDRKDA

-447 ATITYPIM
+447 ATISYPIM
-455 ASPSTEKEIHSVA
+455 ASPSTEKDIHSIA
-468 NQFSVA
+468 NQFSVV

-485 ASEYAVVPRVARIM
+485 AAENAVVPRVARIM
-499 NTDRQMAGM
+499 NSDRQIAGM
-508 GDDSRSIVRWAFDA
+508 SDDSRSIVRWAFDA

-527 SEIYTVER
+527 SEIYTVDR
-535 DYVVAIVTEQRD
+535 DYVVAIVTEKRD
-547 QEFATINQ
+547 EKYATLQQ
-555 VYNEIYPMVLNEKKF
+555 VYNEVYPMVVNQKKF
-570 EVLRSQLAG
+570 ELLKSKLAG
-579 KSIEEAAAALGVEV
+579 KSLEEAAAELGVEV
-593 GQFENVT
+593 GTFENVT

-609 GIAPRTIGA
+609 GVAPRTIGA
-618 IAKSAEGE
+618 ISQAAEGQ
-626 LSQPINDLTGAYV
+626 LSQPINDITGAY
-639 IVVDQVVEAE
+639 IFVVDQVVEAE
-649 NQTADA
+649 NQTA
-655 ERVRQQAMAEAQAAQ
+655 EKEQVRQQAMAEAQAAQ
-670 RMNQALYEGSKIE
+670 RMNQALYEGSEIE

>member
-9 TKGGLFLTIFIGG
+9 TKGGLFLTIFIGL
-22 ALLMFIVSLAFEN
+22 ALLLFIVSLAFEN
-35 GGMMGSQ
+35 GGMGQQ

-52 KITYTHYQDIFDA
+52 KITYTHYQDTFDA
-65 TQNNLSAMSGQDYS
+65 VQNNLSAMSGQDYS
-79 SSEAQEAVHNMAWQQ
+79 SSEAQDAVHNMTWQQ

-99 AIQPGFNKMGINVT
+99 AIEPGFEKLGINVT
-113 NDERIELISGQYVSP
+113 DAERIELISGQYVSP
-128 IIASAFTN
+128 IIVSAFTN

-147 VNYLNAAA
+147 VNFLNAAA

-169 MLVNDAQVQRAM
+169 MLVRDAQTQRAM

-201 GVTAANKAFSG
+201 GVSAANKAFSG
-212 RWVGQNYMQVADS
+212 RWVGQGYAQVADS
-225 LVKVEKADV
+225 LVKVEKADI
-234 EKYYNEHKKMF
+234 EKFYNEHKNMF

-258 EVEPTD
+258 EVEPTEN
-264 DDRLAAANEVEKMA
+264 DRLAAANEVEKLA
-278 AEFAATEEPMIYAKS
+278 AEFAATDEPMIYAKS
-293 KSRETV
+293 KSRQAI
-299 DEAYYSREALS
+299 DEEYYSREALS

-319 KDRSQV
+319 KDRSQIL
-325 YGPVLENDVYHI
+325 GPVLKNDVYHI

-376 FAALA
+376 FAAMA

-387 RATAEMGGELGVMPY
+387 RATAELGGELGVLPY
-402 SAYPEQFRA
+402 SAYPEEFRA

-425 MGQVVYIV
+425 MGQVVYVV

-440 PVMKAQV
+440 PVVKAQV
-447 ATITYPIM
+447 ATITYPVM
-455 ASPSTEKEIHSVA
+455 ASPATEKEIHSVA
-468 NQFSVA
+468 SQFSVA

-485 ASEYAVVPRVARIM
+485 ASEFAMVPRVARVT
-499 NTDRQMAGM
+499 NNDRQIAGM

-522 EVGEV
+522 KVGQV
-527 SEIYTVER
+527 SEIYTVDR
-535 DYVVAIVTEQRD
+535 NYVVAIVTEQRNE
-547 QEFATINQ
+547 QFATMQQ

-570 EVLRSQLAG
+570 DYLKSQLAG

-593 GQFENVT
+593 GSFENVT

-618 IAKSAEGE
+618 IAKVAEGE
-626 LSQPINDLTGAYV
+626 VSKPINDINGAYI
-639 IVVDQVVEAE
+639 IVVDQTVEAE
-649 NQTADA
+649 NQTADK
-655 ERVRQQAMAEAQAAQ
+655 ERVRQQAMVEAQAAQ

>member
-22 ALLMFIVSLAFEN
+22 ALLMFIISLAFEN
-35 GGMMGSQ
+35 GGMGGQ

-52 KITYTHYQDIFDA
+52 KITYTHYQDTFDA
-65 TQNNLSAMSGQDYS
+65 VQNNLSTMSGQDYS
-79 SSEAQEAVHNMAWQQ
+79 SSEAQDAVHNVTWQQ

-99 AIQPGFNKMGINVT
+99 AIEPGFAKMGIDVS
-113 NDERIELISGQYVSP
+113 DEERIELISGQYVSP
-128 IIASAFTN
+128 IIVSAFTN

-169 MLVNDAQVQRAM
+169 MLVHDAQVQRAM
-181 EKYVGLV
+181 EKFVGLV

-201 GVTAANKAFSG
+201 GVTAANKAFTG

-234 EKYYNEHKKMF
+234 EKYYNENKKSY

-251 SVSYVVF
+251 SISYVVF
-258 EVEPTD
+258 EVEPTEN
-264 DDRLAAANEVEKMA
+264 DRLAAANEVEKIA
-278 AEFAATEEPMIYAKS
+278 AEFAATDEPLIYAKS

-299 DEAYYSREALS
+299 DEAYYSKEALS

-319 KDRSQV
+319 KDRNQV

-365 SLMAAAKGGAN
+365 SLMAAAKGGAD
-376 FAALA
+376 FAAMA

-387 RATAEMGGELGVMPY
+387 RATAELGGELGTLPY
-402 SAYPEQFRA
+402 SAYPEEFRA
-411 EIDKASKGS
+411 EIDNASKGS
-420 FFKVD
+420 IFKVD
-425 MGQVVYIV
+425 MGQVVYVV
-433 RVDRKDA
+433 RLDRKDA

-447 ATITYPIM
+447 ATISYPIM
-455 ASPSTEKEIHSVA
+455 ASPSTEKDIHSIA

-485 ASEYAVVPRVARIM
+485 AAENAVVPRVARIM
-499 NTDRQMAGM
+499 NSDRQIAGM
-508 GDDSRSIVRWAFDA
+508 SDDSRSIVRWAFDA

-527 SEIYTVER
+527 SEIYTVDR
-535 DYVVAIVTEQRD
+535 DYVVAIVTEKRD
-547 QEFATINQ
+547 EKYATLQQ
-555 VYNEIYPMVLNEKKF
+555 VYNEVYPMVVNQKKF
-570 EVLRSQLAG
+570 ELLKSKLAG
-579 KSIEEAAAALGVEV
+579 KSLEEAAAELGVEV
-593 GQFENVT
+593 GTFENVT

-609 GIAPRTIGA
+609 GVAPRTIGA
-618 IAKSAEGE
+618 ISQAAEGQ
-626 LSQPINDLTGAYV
+626 LSQPINDITGAY
-639 IVVDQVVEAE
+639 IFVVDQVVEAE
-649 NQTADA
+649 NQTA
-655 ERVRQQAMAEAQAAQ
+655 EKEQVRQQAMAEAQAAQ
-670 RMNQALYEGSKIE
+670 RMNQALYEGSEIE

>member
-9 TKGGLFLTIFIGG
+9 TKGGLFLTIFIGL
-22 ALLMFIVSLAFEN
+22 ALLLFIVSLAFEN
-35 GGMMGSQ
+35 GGMGQQ

-52 KITYTHYQDIFDA
+52 KITYTHYQDTFDA
-65 TQNNLSAMSGQDYS
+65 VQNNLSAMSGQDYS
-79 SSEAQEAVHNMAWQQ
+79 SSEAQDAVHNMTWQQ

-99 AIQPGFNKMGINVT
+99 AIQPGFEKLGINVS
-113 NDERIELISGQYVSP
+113 DAERIELISGQYVSP

-169 MLVNDAQVQRAM
+169 MLVRDAQTQREM

-201 GVTAANKAFSG
+201 GVSAANKAFSG
-212 RWVGQNYMQVADS
+212 RWVGQNFAQVADS
-225 LVKVEKADV
+225 LVKVEKADI
-234 EKYYNEHKKMF
+234 EKFYNEHKKMF

-251 SVSYVVF
+251 SISYVVF
-258 EVEPTD
+258 EVEPTEN
-264 DDRLAAANEVEKMA
+264 DRLAAANEVEKLA
-278 AEFAATEEPMIYAKS
+278 AEFAATDEPMIYAKS
-293 KSRETV
+293 KSRQAI
-299 DEAYYSREALS
+299 DEEYYSREALS

-319 KDRSQV
+319 KDRSQIL
-325 YGPVLENDVYHI
+325 GPVLKNDVYHI

-347 DSVGVSYIVLA
+347 DSVGISYIVLA

-365 SLMAAAKGGAN
+365 SLMAAVKGGAN
-376 FAALA
+376 FAAMA
-381 MEFSED
+381 MEFSEE
-387 RATAEMGGELGVMPY
+387 RATAELGGELGVLPY
-402 SAYPEQFRA
+402 SAYPEAFRT

-420 FFKVD
+420 IFKVD

-447 ATITYPIM
+447 ATITYPVM
-455 ASPSTEKEIHSVA
+455 ASPATEKEIHSVA
-468 NQFSVA
+468 SSFSVA

-485 ASEYAVVPRVARIM
+485 ASEFAMVPRVARVT
-499 NTDRQMAGM
+499 NNDRQIAGM
-508 GDDSRSIVRWAFDA
+508 GNDSRSIVRWAFDA
-522 EVGEV
+522 KIGQV
-527 SEIYTVER
+527 SEIYTVDR
-535 DYVVAIVTEQRD
+535 NYVVAVVTEQRNE
-547 QEFATINQ
+547 QYATMQQ

-570 EVLRSQLAG
+570 DYLKSQLAG
-579 KSIEEAAAALGVEV
+579 KSIEEAAEALGVEV
-593 GQFENVT
+593 GSFENVT

-618 IAKSAEGE
+618 IANVAEGE
-626 LSQPINDLTGAYV
+626 VSKPINDMTGAYIV
-639 IVVDQVVEAE
+639 VVDQAVEAE
-649 NQTADA
+649 NQTADK
-655 ERVRQQAMAEAQAAQ
+655 ERVRQQAMVEAQAAQ

>member
-22 ALLMFIVSLAFEN
+22 ALLMFIISLAFEN
-35 GGMMGSQ
+35 GGMGGQ

-52 KITYTHYQDIFDA
+52 KITYTHYQDTFDA
-65 TQNNLSAMSGQDYS
+65 VQNNLSTMSGQDYS
-79 SSEAQEAVHNMAWQQ
+79 SSEAQDAVHNVTWQQ

-99 AIQPGFNKMGINVT
+99 AIEPGFAKMGINVS
-113 NDERIELISGQYVSP
+113 DEERIELISGQYVSP
-128 IIASAFTN
+128 IIVSAFTN

-169 MLVNDAQVQRAM
+169 MLVHDAQVQRAM
-181 EKYVGLV
+181 EKFVGLV

-201 GVTAANKAFSG
+201 GVTAANKAFTG

-234 EKYYNEHKKMF
+234 EKYYNENKKSY

-251 SVSYVVF
+251 SISYVVF
-258 EVEPTD
+258 EVEPTEN
-264 DDRLAAANEVEKMA
+264 DRLAAANEVEKIA
-278 AEFAATEEPMIYAKS
+278 AEFAATDEPLIYAKS

-299 DEAYYSREALS
+299 DEAYYSKEALS

-319 KDRSQV
+319 KDRNQV

-347 DSVGVSYIVLA
+347 DSVGVSYIVLS

-365 SLMAAAKGGAN
+365 SLMAAAKGGAD
-376 FAALA
+376 FAAMA
-381 MEFSED
+381 MEFSEE
-387 RATAEMGGELGVMPY
+387 RTTAEMGGELGTLPY
-402 SAYPEQFRA
+402 SAYPEEFRA

-420 FFKVD
+420 IFKVD
-425 MGQVVYIV
+425 MGQVVYVV
-433 RVDRKDA
+433 RLDRKDA

-447 ATITYPIM
+447 ATISYPIM
-455 ASPSTEKEIHSVA
+455 ASPSTEKDIHSIA

-485 ASEYAVVPRVARIM
+485 AAENAVVPRVARIM
-499 NTDRQMAGM
+499 NSDRQIAGM
-508 GDDSRSIVRWAFDA
+508 SDDSRSIVRWAFDA

-527 SEIYTVER
+527 SEIYTVDR
-535 DYVVAIVTEQRD
+535 DYVVAIVTEKRD
-547 QEFATINQ
+547 EKYATLQQ
-555 VYNEIYPMVLNEKKF
+555 VYNEVYPMVVNQKKF
-570 EVLRSQLAG
+570 ELLKSKLAG
-579 KSIEEAAAALGVEV
+579 KSLEEAAAELGVEV
-593 GQFENVT
+593 GTFENVT

-609 GIAPRTIGA
+609 GVAPRTIGA
-618 IAKSAEGE
+618 ISQAAEGQ
-626 LSQPINDLTGAYV
+626 LSQPINDITGAY
-639 IVVDQVVEAE
+639 IFVVDQVVEAE
-649 NQTADA
+649 NQTA
-655 ERVRQQAMAEAQAAQ
+655 EKEQVRQQAMAEAQAAQ
-670 RMNQALYEGSKIE
+670 RMNQALYEGSEIE

>member
-9 TKGGLFLTIFIGG
+9 TKGGLFLTIFIGL
-22 ALLMFIVSLAFEN
+22 ALLLFIVSLAFEN
-35 GGMMGSQ
+35 GGMGQQ

-52 KITYTHYQDIFDA
+52 KITYTHYQDTFDA
-65 TQNNLSAMSGQDYS
+65 VQNNLSAMSGQDYS
-79 SSEAQEAVHNMAWQQ
+79 SSEAQDAVHNMTWQQ

-99 AIQPGFNKMGINVT
+99 AIQPGFEKLGINVS
-113 NDERIELISGQYVSP
+113 DAERIELISGQYVSP

-169 MLVNDAQVQRAM
+169 MLVRDAQTQREM

-201 GVTAANKAFSG
+201 GVSAANKAFSG
-212 RWVGQNYMQVADS
+212 RWVGQNYAQVADS
-225 LVKVEKADV
+225 LVKVEKADI
-234 EKYYNEHKKMF
+234 EKFYNEHKKMF

-251 SVSYVVF
+251 SISYVVF
-258 EVEPTD
+258 EVEPTEN
-264 DDRLAAANEVEKMA
+264 DRLAAANEVEKLA
-278 AEFAATEEPMIYAKS
+278 AEFAATDEPMIYAKS
-293 KSRETV
+293 KSRQAI
-299 DEAYYSREALS
+299 DEEYYSREALS

-319 KDRSQV
+319 KDRSQIL
-325 YGPVLENDVYHI
+325 GPVLKNDVYHI

-365 SLMAAAKGGAN
+365 SLMAAVKGGAN
-376 FAALA
+376 FAAMA
-381 MEFSED
+381 MEFSEE
-387 RATAEMGGELGVMPY
+387 RATAELGGELGVLPY
-402 SAYPEQFRA
+402 SAYPEAFRT

-420 FFKVD
+420 IFKVD

-447 ATITYPIM
+447 ATITYPVM
-455 ASPSTEKEIHSVA
+455 ASPATEKEIHSVA
-468 NQFSVA
+468 SSFSVA

-485 ASEYAVVPRVARIM
+485 ASEFAMVPRVARVT
-499 NTDRQMAGM
+499 NNDRQIAGM
-508 GDDSRSIVRWAFDA
+508 GNDSRSIVRWAFDA
-522 EVGEV
+522 KIGQV
-527 SEIYTVER
+527 SEIYTVDR
-535 DYVVAIVTEQRD
+535 NYVVAVVTEQRNE
-547 QEFATINQ
+547 QYATMQQ

-570 EVLRSQLAG
+570 DYLKSQLAG

-593 GQFENVT
+593 GSFENVT

-618 IAKSAEGE
+618 IANVAEGE
-626 LSQPINDLTGAYV
+626 VSKPINDMTGAYIV
-639 IVVDQVVEAE
+639 VVDQAVEAE
-649 NQTADA
+649 NQTADK
-655 ERVRQQAMAEAQAAQ
+655 ERVRQQAMVEAQAAQ

>member
-22 ALLMFIVSLAFEN
+22 ALLMFIISLAFEN
-35 GGMMGSQ
+35 GGMGGQ

-52 KITYTHYQDIFDA
+52 KITYTHYQDTFDA
-65 TQNNLSAMSGQDYS
+65 VQNNLSTMSGQDYS
-79 SSEAQEAVHNMAWQQ
+79 SSEAQDAVHNVTWQQ

-99 AIQPGFNKMGINVT
+99 AIEPGFAKMGINVS
-113 NDERIELISGQYVSP
+113 NEERIELISGQYVSP

-169 MLVNDAQVQRAM
+169 MLVHDAQVQRAM
-181 EKYVGLV
+181 EKFVGLV

-201 GVTAANKAFSG
+201 GVTAANKAFTG

-234 EKYYNEHKKMF
+234 EKYYNENKKSY

-251 SVSYVVF
+251 SISYVVF
-258 EVEPTD
+258 EVEPTEN
-264 DDRLAAANEVEKMA
+264 DRLAAANEVEKIA
-278 AEFAATEEPMIYAKS
+278 AEFAATDEPLIYAKS

-299 DEAYYSREALS
+299 DEAYYSKEALS

-319 KDRSQV
+319 KDRNQV

-365 SLMAAAKGGAN
+365 SLMAAAKGGAD
-376 FAALA
+376 FAAMA

-387 RATAEMGGELGVMPY
+387 RATAELGGELGTLPY
-402 SAYPEQFRA
+402 SAYPEEFRA
-411 EIDKASKGS
+411 EIDNASKGS
-420 FFKVD
+420 IFKVD
-425 MGQVVYIV
+425 MGQVVYVV
-433 RVDRKDA
+433 RLDRKDA

-447 ATITYPIM
+447 ATISYPIM
-455 ASPSTEKEIHSVA
+455 ASPSTEKDIHSIA

-485 ASEYAVVPRVARIM
+485 AAENAVVPRVARIM
-499 NTDRQMAGM
+499 NSDRQIAGM
-508 GDDSRSIVRWAFDA
+508 SDDSRSIVRWAFDA

-527 SEIYTVER
+527 SEIYTVDR
-535 DYVVAIVTEQRD
+535 DYVVAIVTEKRD
-547 QEFATINQ
+547 EKYATLQQ
-555 VYNEIYPMVLNEKKF
+555 VYNEVYPMVVNQKKF
-570 EVLRSQLAG
+570 ELLKSKLAG
-579 KSIEEAAAALGVEV
+579 KSLEEAAAELGVEV
-593 GQFENVT
+593 GTFENVT

-609 GIAPRTIGA
+609 GVAPRTIGA
-618 IAKSAEGE
+618 ISQAAEGQ
-626 LSQPINDLTGAYV
+626 LSQPINDITGAY
-639 IVVDQVVEAE
+639 IFVVDQVVEAE
-649 NQTADA
+649 NQTA
-655 ERVRQQAMAEAQAAQ
+655 EKEQVRQQAMAEAQAAQ
-670 RMNQALYEGSKIE
+670 RMNQALYEGSEIE

>member
-9 TKGGLFLTIFIGG
+9 TKGGLFLTIFIGL
-22 ALLMFIVSLAFEN
+22 ALLLFIVSLAFEN
-35 GGMMGSQ
+35 GGMGQQ

-52 KITYTHYQDIFDA
+52 KITYTHYQDTFDA
-65 TQNNLSAMSGQDYS
+65 VQSNLSAMSGQDYS
-79 SSEAQEAVHNMAWQQ
+79 SSEAQDAVHNMTWQQ

-99 AIQPGFNKMGINVT
+99 AIEPGFEKLGINVT
-113 NDERIELISGQYVSP
+113 DAERIELISGQYVSP
-128 IIASAFTN
+128 IIVSAFTN

-147 VNYLNAAA
+147 VNFLNAAA

-169 MLVNDAQVQRAM
+169 MLVKDALVQRSM

-201 GVTAANKAFSG
+201 GVSAANKAFSG
-212 RWVGQNYMQVADS
+212 RWVGQGYAQVADS
-225 LVKVEKADV
+225 LVKVEKADI
-234 EKYYNEHKKMF
+234 EKFYNEHKKMF
-245 KQMPSR
+245 KQVPSR
-251 SVSYVVF
+251 SISYVVF
-258 EVEPTD
+258 EVEPTEN
-264 DDRLAAANEVEKMA
+264 DRLAAANEVEKLA
-278 AEFAATEEPMIYAKS
+278 AEFAATDEPMIYAKS
-293 KSRETV
+293 KSRQAI
-299 DEAYYSREALS
+299 DEEYYSREALS

-319 KDRSQV
+319 KDRSQIL
-325 YGPVLENDVYHI
+325 GPVLKNDVYHI

-376 FAALA
+376 FAAMA

-387 RATAEMGGELGVMPY
+387 RATAELGGELGVLPY
-402 SAYPEQFRA
+402 SAYPEEFRA

-425 MGQVVYIV
+425 MGQVVYVV

-440 PVMKAQV
+440 PVVKAQV
-447 ATITYPIM
+447 ATITYPVM
-455 ASPSTEKEIHSVA
+455 ASPATEKEIHSVA
-468 NQFSVA
+468 SQFSVA

-485 ASEYAVVPRVARIM
+485 ASEFAMVPRVARIT
-499 NTDRQMAGM
+499 NNDRQMAGM

-522 EVGEV
+522 KVGEV
-527 SEIYTVER
+527 SEIYTVDR
-535 DYVVAIVTEQRD
+535 NYVVAIVTELRD
-547 QEFATINQ
+547 EQYATMQ
-555 VYNEIYPMVLNEKKF
+555 QAYNEIYPMVLNEKKF
-570 EVLRSQLAG
+570 DYLKSQLAG

-593 GQFENVT
+593 GSFENVT

-618 IAKSAEGE
+618 IAKVAEGE
-626 LSQPINDLTGAYV
+626 VSKPINDINGAYI
-639 IVVDQVVEAE
+639 IVVDQAVETE
-649 NQTADA
+649 LQTADK
-655 ERVRQQAMAEAQAAQ
+655 ERVRQQAMVEAQAAQ

>member
-22 ALLMFIVSLAFEN
+22 ALLMFIISLAFEN
-35 GGMMGSQ
+35 GGMGGQ

-52 KITYTHYQDIFDA
+52 KITYTHYQDTFDA
-65 TQNNLSAMSGQDYS
+65 VQNNLSTMSGQDYS
-79 SSEAQEAVHNMAWQQ
+79 SSEAQEAVHNVTWQQ

-99 AIQPGFNKMGINVT
+99 AIQPGFEKMGINVT
-113 NDERIELISGQYVSP
+113 DEERIELISGQYVSP
-128 IIASAFTN
+128 IIATAFTN
-136 PQTGMFSPEEV
+136 PQTGMFAPEEV

-169 MLVNDAQVQRAM
+169 MLVRDAQSQREM
-181 EKYVGLV
+181 QKFVGLV

-201 GVTAANKAFSG
+201 GVKAANKAFSG

-234 EKYYNEHKKMF
+234 EKFYNEHKKMF
-245 KQMPSR
+245 KQVPSR

-264 DDRLAAANEVEKMA
+264 NDRLAAANEVEKMA
-278 AEFAATEEPMIYAKS
+278 AEFAATDEPMIYAKS

-319 KDRSQV
+319 NDREQV

-365 SLMAAAKGGAN
+365 SLMAAAKGGAD

-387 RATAEMGGELGVMPY
+387 RATAELGGELGVLPY

-411 EIDKASKGS
+411 EIDNASKGS

-433 RVDRKDA
+433 RLDRKDA

-455 ASPSTEKEIHSVA
+455 ASPSTEKDVHSLA

-485 ASEYAVVPRVARIM
+485 ASEYAMVPRVARIM

-547 QEFATINQ
+547 EEFATMQQ
-555 VYNEIYPMVLNEKKF
+555 VYNEVYPMVLNEKKF
-570 EVLRSQLAG
+570 ELLKSKLAG
-579 KSIEEAAAALGVEV
+579 KSLEEAAAELGVEV
-593 GQFENVT
+593 GSFENVT

-609 GIAPRTIGA
+609 GIAPRTIGT
-618 IAKSAEGE
+618 ISKSAEGE
-626 LSQPINDLTGAYV
+626 VSQPINDITGAY
-639 IVVDQVVEAE
+639 IVVVDSVVEAE
-649 NQTADA
+649 NQTAEA
-655 ERVRQQAMAEAQAAQ
+655 ERVRQQSLAEAQAAQ
-670 RMNQALYEGSKIE
+670 RMNQALYEESKIE

>member
-22 ALLMFIVSLAFEN
+22 ALLMFIISLAFEN
-35 GGMMGSQ
+35 GGMGGQ

-52 KITYTHYQDIFDA
+52 KITYTHYQDTFDA
-65 TQNNLSAMSGQDYS
+65 VQNNLSTMSGQDYS
-79 SSEAQEAVHNMAWQQ
+79 SSEAQEAVHNVAWQQ

-99 AIQPGFNKMGINVT
+99 AIQPGFEKMGINVT
-113 NDERIELISGQYVSP
+113 DEERIELISGQYVSP
-128 IIASAFTN
+128 IIVAAFTN
-136 PQTGMFSPEEV
+136 PQTGMFAPEEV

-169 MLVNDAQVQRAM
+169 MLVRDAQSQREM
-181 EKYVGLV
+181 QKFVGLV

-201 GVTAANKAFSG
+201 GVKAANKAFSG

-234 EKYYNEHKKMF
+234 EKFYNEHKKMF
-245 KQMPSR
+245 KQVPSR

-278 AEFAATEEPMIYAKS
+278 AEFAATDEPMIYAKS

-319 KDRSQV
+319 NDREQV

-337 SRVTDVRSMP
+337 SRVTNVRSMP

-365 SLMAAAKGGAN
+365 SLMAAAKSGAD

-387 RATAEMGGELGVMPY
+387 RATAELGGELGVLPY
-402 SAYPEQFRA
+402 SAYPEQFRT
-411 EIDKASKGS
+411 EIDNASKGS

-433 RVDRKDA
+433 RLDRKDA

-455 ASPSTEKEIHSVA
+455 ASPSTEKDVHSLA

-485 ASEYAVVPRVARIM
+485 ASEYAMVPRVARIM

-547 QEFATINQ
+547 EEFASMQQ
-555 VYNEIYPMVLNEKKF
+555 VYNEVYPMVLNEKKF
-570 EVLRSQLAG
+570 ELLKSKLAG
-579 KSIEEAAAALGVEV
+579 KSLEEAAAELGVEV
-593 GQFENVT
+593 GSFENVT

-618 IAKSAEGE
+618 IAATAEGE
-626 LSQPINDLTGAYV
+626 TSQPINDITGAY
-639 IVVDQVVEAE
+639 IVVVDEVVEAE
-649 NQTADA
+649 NQTAEA
-655 ERVRQQAMAEAQAAQ
+655 ERVRQQSLAEAQAAQ
-670 RMNQALYEGSKIE
+670 RMNQALYEESKIE

>member
-22 ALLMFIVSLAFEN
+22 ALLMFIISLAFEN
-35 GGMMGSQ
+35 GGMGGQ

-52 KITYTHYQDIFDA
+52 KITYTHYQDTFDA
-65 TQNNLSAMSGQDYS
+65 VQNNLSTMSGQDYS
-79 SSEAQEAVHNMAWQQ
+79 SSEAQDAVHNVTWQQ

-99 AIQPGFNKMGINVT
+99 AIEPGFAKMGIDVS
-113 NDERIELISGQYVSP
+113 DEERIELISGQYVSP
-128 IIASAFTN
+128 IIVSAFTN

-169 MLVNDAQVQRAM
+169 MLVHDAQVQRAM
-181 EKYVGLV
+181 EKFVGLV

-201 GVTAANKAFSG
+201 GVTAANKAFTG

-225 LVKVEKADV
+225 LVKVEKADI
-234 EKYYNEHKKMF
+234 EKYYNENKKSY

-251 SVSYVVF
+251 SISYVVF
-258 EVEPTD
+258 EVEPTEN
-264 DDRLAAANEVEKMA
+264 DRLAAANEVEKIA
-278 AEFAATEEPMIYAKS
+278 AEFAATDEPLIYAKS

-299 DEAYYSREALS
+299 DEAYYSKEALS

-319 KDRSQV
+319 KDRNQV

-365 SLMAAAKGGAN
+365 SLMAAAKGGAD
-376 FAALA
+376 FAAMA

-387 RATAEMGGELGVMPY
+387 RATAELGGELGTLPY
-402 SAYPEQFRA
+402 SAYPEEFRA
-411 EIDKASKGS
+411 EIDNASKGS
-420 FFKVD
+420 IFKVD
-425 MGQVVYIV
+425 MGQVVYVV
-433 RVDRKDA
+433 RLDRKDA

-447 ATITYPIM
+447 ATISYPIM
-455 ASPSTEKEIHSVA
+455 ASPSTEKDIHSIA

-485 ASEYAVVPRVARIM
+485 AAENAVVPRVARIM
-499 NTDRQMAGM
+499 NSDRQIAGM
-508 GDDSRSIVRWAFDA
+508 SDDSRSIVRWAFDA

-527 SEIYTVER
+527 SEIYTVDR
-535 DYVVAIVTEQRD
+535 DYVVAIVTEKRD
-547 QEFATINQ
+547 EKYATLQQ
-555 VYNEIYPMVLNEKKF
+555 VYNEVYPMVVNQKKF
-570 EVLRSQLAG
+570 ELLKSKLAG
-579 KSIEEAAAALGVEV
+579 KSLEEAAAELGVEV
-593 GQFENVT
+593 GTFENVT

-609 GIAPRTIGA
+609 GVAPRTIGA
-618 IAKSAEGE
+618 ISQAAEGQ
-626 LSQPINDLTGAYV
+626 LSQPINDITGAY
-639 IVVDQVVEAE
+639 IFVVDQVVEAE
-649 NQTADA
+649 NQTA
-655 ERVRQQAMAEAQAAQ
+655 EKEQVRQQAMAEAQAAQ
-670 RMNQALYEGSKIE
+670 RMNQALYEGSEIE